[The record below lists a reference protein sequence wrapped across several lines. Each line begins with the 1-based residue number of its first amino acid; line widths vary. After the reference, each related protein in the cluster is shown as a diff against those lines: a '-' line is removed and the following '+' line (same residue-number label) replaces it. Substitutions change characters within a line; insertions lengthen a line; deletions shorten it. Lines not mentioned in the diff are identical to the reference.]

1 MVLKKQIIIVT
12 LFFISVSIN
21 SICQADD
28 RARDRATL
36 RGIQSV
42 IVKVHSWEPE
52 WRGELK
58 KVGLEE
64 SFLQSLIEGKLEKAG
79 IPVLPEEAAKRS
91 ETEGILN
98 IRMKFSEPERAR
110 KIYTTPDENEFEKVD
125 TKKKYVYAIR
135 LNFRQLVLFPR
146 DPALKPLAIT
156 WQTESVGFRRLT
168 LIREDLMNVID
179 VFIEAYLSENRQ
191 NKTAE

>member
-1 MVLKKQIIIVT
+1 MVLKKKMMMMVV
-12 LFFISVSIN
+12 LFSISMSFTSIAP
-21 SICQADD
+21 ADD

-52 WRGELK
+52 WSAELK

-64 SFLQSLIEGKLEKAG
+64 SYLQSLIERKLEKAG
-79 IPVLPEEAAKRS
+79 ILVLPEEAAKRS

-98 IRMKFSEPERAR
+98 VRMKFLEPEAAR
-110 KIYTTPDENEFEKVD
+110 KVYSTLDENQIEKVD

-135 LNFRQLVLFPR
+135 LNFRQMVVLPR
-146 DPALKPLAIT
+146 NPALKALAIT
-156 WQTESVGFRRLT
+156 WQTESVGFRRLA
-168 LIREDLMNVID
+168 LIREDVMNVID
-179 VFIEAYLSENRQ
+179 AFIEAYLSENH
-191 NKTAE
+191 